1 MNEIPIESILQCE
14 LCGKKFAKTMIDG
27 QTIFGAFAFM
37 CPSCFTVFG
46 EKTGNNIYYERHL
59 KNKVWITSCI
69 GEDGKEKR

>member
-1 MNEIPIESILQCE
+1 MNEIPIESVPQCE
-14 LCGKKFAKTMIDG
+14 LCGKKMQKTMIDG

-59 KNKVWITSCI
+59 KNKVWITSC
-69 GEDGKEKR
+69 KEEF